1 MVRTILVTGSNQGN
15 PRVISPANQP
25 NSLGLG
31 LHTVQQLGST
41 PDTVVFMGS
50 RNIAAA
56 KEALAKFVTDVH
68 SASTVV
74 PVQLDITDDSSIK
87 AAHVFI
93 TDFLKKKGIP
103 TLDV

>member
-1 MVRTILVTGSNQGN
+1 MLRL
-15 PRVISPANQP
+15 
-25 NSLGLG
+25 NSI
-31 LHTVQQLGST
+31 
-41 PDTVVFMGS
+41 GS